1 MYLSVAN
8 RHLKKHR
15 KKKRKDDRVSAN
27 DVYVHGIGFLTENN
41 RRSTKMA
48 SSLLWLGRLGSF
60 KALQRE
66 SWGLTAFCTK
76 VEEPKKAVKKAKAAK
91 AAAAPLAPAPEPFD
105 NSTYKNLQHHNYNH
119 YTFADLDLEMAKYRL
134 PQPSSGRPSPRH

>member
-1 MYLSVAN
+1 
-8 RHLKKHR
+8 
-15 KKKRKDDRVSAN
+15 
-27 DVYVHGIGFLTENN
+27 
-41 RRSTKMA
+41 MA
-48 SSLLWLGRLGSF
+48 TSLLWLGRLGSL

-66 SWGLTAFCTK
+66 SWVLLRCPSVAAFCTK
-76 VEEPKKAVKKAKAAK
+76 VEEPKKAKKAKAA
-91 AAAAPLAPAPEPFD
+91 AAAPPAPAPESFD